1 MKKLLP
7 DLIAILAFV
16 LLSFAYF
23 FPADIEN
30 RILFQHDTAAG
41 AGAGQEV
48 KEYYEQTGERS
59 RWTNSLFGGM
69 PMYQIA
75 PSYDSTKSLQWVQK
89 AYQLFLPD
97 YVCLTFMLML
107 GFYILLRV
115 FGIPVWLAGL
125 GGIMWAFSS
134 YFFILIS
141 AGHIWKFI
149 TLAYVP
155 PTIAGIVLAY
165 RGKLLW
171 GGILTALFV
180 ALQITSN
187 HVQMSYYFF
196 FVILFFVG
204 AYFEKAWRTKTLPQF
219 FKASAVLIVAALVG
233 IAANVSNL
241 YHTYAYSKETMR
253 GKSELVQT
261 GDAAKQ
267 TSSGLDRDYITQW
280 SYGIDETL
288 TLLVP
293 NFKGGASA
301 ALSQSE
307 TAMSKANPM
316 YSSLY
321 GSLTQYFGTQPMT
334 SGPVYVGA
342 FVLFLFVLG
351 CFIVKGPLKWALIG
365 ATFFSIVLSWGKNFM
380 PLTDFFID
388 YVPLYNKFRA
398 VSSILVIAEFT
409 IPLLAIFA
417 LKRLLEE
424 PEILKQE
431 KKPLGISLLLTAG
444 IALLLAVA
452 PGSIGSGYVPA
463 QEAQML
469 QNAINQQMI
478 PANELSGILAN
489 LGEMRAELVSSDAL
503 RSFII
508 IGIGCSLLWL
518 YASGKL
524 RSSLTIAGITILC
537 LADMWGVN
545 KRYLNDAQFVPHSI
559 RTETFTK
566 TNTDELIL
574 QDTSLDYRVLNFATS
589 TFDDNNTSYWHK
601 SVGGYH
607 PAKLRR
613 YQEMIEH
620 HISPEMQA
628 AYKAIATAGGE
639 MDSVDANKFRILNM
653 LNTKYFIFPAG
664 QQRQTVP
671 ILNPHAYGNAW
682 FVNKVQY
689 VNNANE
695 EIDALDSIIPTE
707 TAVVDARFKDV
718 LKGATESYK
727 DSLSSIRLTSYA
739 PNRLT
744 YETNNA
750 QDGIAVFSEIYYP
763 DGWHVTIDGQPAE
776 LARADYILRT
786 MYVPAGQ
793 HTIEMRF
800 DPTSLHVTE
809 GIAYGALALLVIGII
824 VAVLIAK
831 RKYVKA

>member
-444 IALLLAVA
+444 VALLLAVA

-469 QNAINQQMI
+469 QNAVNQQMI

-639 MDSVDANKFRILNM
+639 MDSVDANKFRVLNM

-718 LKGATESYK
+718 LKGTTESYK

-786 MYVPAGQ
+786 MHVPAGQ